1 MHKLFGAPLT
11 TIAIVM
17 LVLFSIAAVVVVALA
32 FRNRIMFKLG
42 VRNIPKRPA
51 QTALIVLGLMLSTV
65 LITAAFSTGD
75 TLVYTIRSVAADALG
90 NTDEIVDV
98 PNAETA
104 PNSGYFGASL
114 VDQVSKDLSGAD
126 VDGILPVIQEKVPLF
141 NPGQQLSAPSVTLF
155 APGPQ
160 YAGYTKLTTTEGK
173 NVSLDDLISSEGDAR
188 VFIDKNTAKDLKA
201 EIGDRLYLYVGAEP
215 QPLKVAGIVKGAS
228 SVSFSFVLMPLD
240 RAQSILNKPG
250 QINAIYISN
259 RGGVVDGAKFS
270 GEVKDRLKAPLEDIG
285 FQIET
290 VKKDTLDQA
299 DLAGT
304 VLTSVFVLFGLFSI
318 AAGVLLIF
326 LIFMMLAAARKSEM
340 GMARAVGTKRN
351 QLIQMFLF
359 EGVVYDVMAAIVG
372 VGLGVLVT
380 YAIAGIM
387 ASVIPQNIPI
397 EIAFHVQPTSLIV
410 AFTLGILVT
419 FATVALSAWRVS
431 RLNIVRAI
439 RDIPEPVL
447 KKVGRGT
454 LALGVALGVL
464 GLMLSV
470 TGMGVHQAGL
480 LYLGVSLI
488 VIGLA
493 LIARWRGA
501 RERAVFTIAGVLL
514 VGWSLLPSHVLEA
527 VFGQMKMGME
537 MFFLVG
543 ITMVLGAIWA
553 VSYNLDVILRILVG
567 AVGRVRGAA
576 PILRSAMAY
585 PMKNRMR
592 TGLTMAMFSVVIFSI
607 VFMSVI
613 IRANTAIL
621 SDTKSIA
628 GGYDVSANVSYLNAI
643 PDIKQAMADKGF
655 DPNDFQAV
663 AGMST
668 IPLQIRQVG
677 AKNQDWKD
685 YILNGTDNTYL
696 ETNDFEFLIMAPGY
710 ESARDVW
717 LALRDNPGLAVISAE
732 AVPAASSM
740 GMSFGGMFTLEG
752 IDQSD
757 KEMSPI
763 EVQVRRTIPGAD
775 GTEAIEKNLTII
787 AVLKTVSL
795 NYGVYTSHQ
804 TVDEASPFP
813 IPITT
818 YLFKLSDGVNAGDTA
833 DALKSAFLA
842 NGMQADAIADQ
853 LKESNRISYII
864 NSLLTGFMGLGLVV
878 GIAALGVI
886 STRAVVERRHEIGIL
901 RAIGFKRSSVQAAF
915 LLESSIVATLG
926 IIIGSVLALALSYQV
941 LNDMKDTMENL
952 KFQMPWMELAIIAGV
967 SWVASMLMTII
978 PAWQAS
984 KIYPAEA
991 LRYE

>member
-1 MHKLFGAPLT
+1 
-11 TIAIVM
+11 
-17 LVLFSIAAVVVVALA
+17 
-32 FRNRIMFKLG
+32 
-42 VRNIPKRPA
+42 
-51 QTALIVLGLMLSTV
+51 
-65 LITAAFSTGD
+65 
-75 TLVYTIRSVAADALG
+75 
-90 NTDEIVDV
+90 
-98 PNAETA
+98 
-104 PNSGYFGASL
+104 
-114 VDQVSKDLSGAD
+114 
-126 VDGILPVIQEKVPLF
+126 
-141 NPGQQLSAPSVTLF
+141 
-155 APGPQ
+155 
-160 YAGYTKLTTTEGK
+160 
-173 NVSLDDLISSEGDAR
+173 
-188 VFIDKNTAKDLKA
+188 
-201 EIGDRLYLYVGAEP
+201 
-215 QPLKVAGIVKGAS
+215 
-228 SVSFSFVLMPLD
+228 
-240 RAQSILNKPG
+240 
-250 QINAIYISN
+250 
-259 RGGVVDGAKFS
+259 
-270 GEVKDRLKAPLEDIG
+270 
-285 FQIET
+285 
-290 VKKDTLDQA
+290 
-299 DLAGT
+299 
-304 VLTSVFVLFGLFSI
+304 
-318 AAGVLLIF
+318 
-326 LIFMMLAAARKSEM
+326 MMLAAARKSEM

-359 EGVVYDVMAAIVG
+359 EGVVYDVMAAVVG

-380 YAIAGIM
+380 YAIAGIL

-576 PILRSAMAY
+576 PILRSAIAY

-668 IPLQIRQVG
+668 IPLEIRQVG

-685 YILNGTDNTYL
+685 YILNGSDNTYL
-696 ETNDFEFLIMAPGY
+696 ETNDFEFLIMAQGY

-717 LALRDNPGLAVISAE
+717 LALRDNPGLAVISAD

-818 YLFKLSDGVNAGDTA
+818 YFFKLSDGVNAGDTA

-941 LNDMKDTMENL
+941 LNDMKDTMENIE
-952 KFQMPWMELAIIAGV
+952 FQMPWMELAIIAGV

>member
-17 LVLFSIAAVVVVALA
+17 LVLFSIAAIVVVALA

-75 TLVYTIRSVAADALG
+75 TLVYTIRSVAVDALG
-90 NTDEIVDV
+90 NTDEIVTV

-104 PNSGYFGASL
+104 PNSGYFDDAL
-114 VDQVSKDLSGAD
+114 VDQVDQHLSDAPF
-126 VDGILPVIQEKVPLF
+126 DGILPVIQEQVPLF
-141 NPGQQLSAPSVTLF
+141 NPGERLSAPSVTLF

-160 YAGYTKLTTTEGK
+160 FAEYTKLTTTAG
-173 NVSLDDLISSEGDAR
+173 NDVSFDDLASDEGDIR
-188 VFIDKNTAKDLKA
+188 VFIDNNTAEDLKA
-201 EIGDRLYLYVGAEP
+201 EIGDQLLLFVGSVP
-215 QPLKVAGIVKGAS
+215 TPLKLAGIVEGAS
-228 SVSFSFVLMPLD
+228 SGSFSFVLMPLD
-240 RAQSILNKPG
+240 SAQSILNKPG

-259 RGGVVDGAKFS
+259 TGGALDGAKFS
-270 GEVKDRLKAPLEDIG
+270 DEIEETLKAPLEEIG
-285 FQIET
+285 FRIET
-290 VKKDTLDQA
+290 VKKDTLDAA
-299 DLAGT
+299 DMAGT
-304 VLTSVFVLFGLFSI
+304 VITSVFVLFGLFSV

-359 EGVVYDVMAAIVG
+359 EGIVYDVMAAIVG

-380 YAIAGIM
+380 YALAGIM
-387 ASVIPQNIPI
+387 ASVIPQDFPI
-397 EIAFHVQPTSLIV
+397 EITVHVEPTSLIV
-410 AFTLGILVT
+410 AFTLGMLVT
-419 FATVALSAWRVS
+419 FATVALSAWKVS

-439 RDIPEPVL
+439 RDIPEPVF
-447 KKVGRGT
+447 KRVSRST
-454 LALGVALGVL
+454 LALGVALGVF

-470 TGMGVHQAGL
+470 LGMGVNQAGL

-488 VIGLA
+488 IIGLA

-501 RERAVFTIAGVLL
+501 RERPVFTIAGVLL
-514 VGWSLLPSHVLEA
+514 VAWSLLPTS
-527 VFGQMKMGME
+527 VFESIFGEMTMGME

-567 AVGRVRGAA
+567 VLGRVRGAA
-576 PILRSAMAY
+576 PILRAAMAY

-621 SDTKSIA
+621 SDTDSIG
-628 GGYDVSANVSYLNAI
+628 GGYDVNANVSYINTI
-643 PDIKQAMADKGF
+643 PDIEAAMADKGF

-668 IPLQIRQVG
+668 IPLKIRQVD
-677 AKNQDWKD
+677 AKSQDWEE
-685 YILNGTDNTYL
+685 YIVNGGDNAYL
-696 ETNDFEFLIMAPGY
+696 ETNDFEFLIMAQGY
-710 ESARDVW
+710 ESPREVW
-717 LALRDNPGLAVISAE
+717 LALRDNPGLAVISAD
-732 AVPAASSM
+732 AVPSMSSM
-740 GMSFGGMFTLEG
+740 GMSFGGRFMLEG

-757 KEMSPI
+757 KDMSPV
-763 EVQVRRTIPGAD
+763 EVQVRRTIPGVD
-775 GTEAIEKNLTII
+775 GVEAIEKNLTII
-787 AVLKTVSL
+787 AVLKVVSF
-795 NYGVYTSHQ
+795 NYGVYTSQQ

-818 YLFKLSDGVNAGDTA
+818 YLFKLSDGVDAGKTA
-833 DALKSAFLA
+833 DHLELAFLE
-842 NGMQADAIADQ
+842 NGMQAVAIKEQ

-901 RAIGFKRSSVQAAF
+901 RAIGFRRSSVQAAF
-915 LLESSIVATLG
+915 LLESSIVASLG

-952 KFQMPWMELAIIAGV
+952 EFQMPWMELAIIAGV

-978 PAWQAS
+978 PARQAS

>member
-1 MHKLFGAPLT
+1 
-11 TIAIVM
+11 
-17 LVLFSIAAVVVVALA
+17 
-32 FRNRIMFKLG
+32 
-42 VRNIPKRPA
+42 
-51 QTALIVLGLMLSTV
+51 
-65 LITAAFSTGD
+65 
-75 TLVYTIRSVAADALG
+75 
-90 NTDEIVDV
+90 
-98 PNAETA
+98 
-104 PNSGYFGASL
+104 
-114 VDQVSKDLSGAD
+114 
-126 VDGILPVIQEKVPLF
+126 
-141 NPGQQLSAPSVTLF
+141 
-155 APGPQ
+155 
-160 YAGYTKLTTTEGK
+160 
-173 NVSLDDLISSEGDAR
+173 
-188 VFIDKNTAKDLKA
+188 
-201 EIGDRLYLYVGAEP
+201 
-215 QPLKVAGIVKGAS
+215 
-228 SVSFSFVLMPLD
+228 
-240 RAQSILNKPG
+240 
-250 QINAIYISN
+250 
-259 RGGVVDGAKFS
+259 
-270 GEVKDRLKAPLEDIG
+270 
-285 FQIET
+285 
-290 VKKDTLDQA
+290 
-299 DLAGT
+299 
-304 VLTSVFVLFGLFSI
+304 
-318 AAGVLLIF
+318 
-326 LIFMMLAAARKSEM
+326 MMLAAARKSEM

-359 EGVVYDVMAAIVG
+359 EGVVYDVMAAVVG

-628 GGYDVSANVSYLNAI
+628 GGYDVSAKVSYLNAI

-668 IPLQIRQVG
+668 IPLEIRQAG

-685 YILNGTDNTYL
+685 YILNGSDNTYL

-717 LALRDNPGLAVISAE
+717 LALRDNHGLAVISAD

>member
-1 MHKLFGAPLT
+1 
-11 TIAIVM
+11 M
-17 LVLFSIAAVVVVALA
+17 L
-32 FRNRIMFKLG
+32 M
-42 VRNIPKRPA
+42 
-51 QTALIVLGLMLSTV
+51 
-65 LITAAFSTGD
+65 
-75 TLVYTIRSVAADALG
+75 
-90 NTDEIVDV
+90 
-98 PNAETA
+98 
-104 PNSGYFGASL
+104 
-114 VDQVSKDLSGAD
+114 
-126 VDGILPVIQEKVPLF
+126 
-141 NPGQQLSAPSVTLF
+141 
-155 APGPQ
+155 
-160 YAGYTKLTTTEGK
+160 
-173 NVSLDDLISSEGDAR
+173 SSEGEMFSFEDLASTEGDTR
-188 VFIDKNTAKDLKA
+188 VFLDRNTAEDLKA

-215 QPLKVAGIVKGAS
+215 EPLKVAGIVEGAS

-250 QINAIYISN
+250 QINAVYISN
-259 RGGVVDGAKFS
+259 TGGALNGAKFS
-270 GEVKDRLKAPLEDIG
+270 HDIKERLEAPLEKIG
-285 FQIET
+285 LQIET
-290 VKKDTLDQA
+290 VKKDTLDAA
-299 DLAGT
+299 DMAGAMI
-304 VLTSVFVLFGLFSI
+304 TSVFVLFGLFSV

-359 EGVVYDVMAAIVG
+359 EGMVYDVMAAVVG

-387 ASVIPQNIPI
+387 ASVIPQNFPI
-397 EIAFHVQPTSLIV
+397 EITVHVEPTSLIV
-410 AFTLGILVT
+410 AFTLGMLVT
-419 FATVALSAWRVS
+419 FATVALSAWKVS

-439 RDIPEPVL
+439 RDIPEPVF
-447 KKVGRGT
+447 KRVGRGT
-454 LALGVALGVL
+454 LALGVAVGIF

-470 TGMGVHQAGL
+470 TGIGVDQAGL
-480 LYLGVSLI
+480 LYLGVALI
-488 VIGLA
+488 IIGLA
-493 LIARWRGA
+493 LFARWRGA
-501 RERAVFTIAGVLL
+501 RERPVFTIAGVLL
-514 VGWSLLPSHVLEA
+514 VAWSLLPSSWFEA
-527 VFGQMKMGME
+527 IFGEMTMGIE
-537 MFFLVG
+537 MFFIVG
-543 ITMVLGAIWA
+543 LTMVLGGIWA
-553 VSYNLDVILRILVG
+553 VSYNLDIVLRILT
-567 AVGRVRGAA
+567 ASLGRIRSAA

-607 VFMSVI
+607 VFMSVV

-621 SDTKSIA
+621 SDTDSIA
-628 GGYDVSANVSYLNAI
+628 GGYDVNANVSYLNAI
-643 PDIKQAMADKGF
+643 PDIKAAMADKGF
-655 DPNDFQAV
+655 DLNDFQAV
-663 AGMST
+663 AAMST
-668 IPLQIRQVG
+668 IPLEIRQVG
-677 AKNQDWKD
+677 AKKSQDWKE
-685 YILNGTDNTYL
+685 YVVNGADNTYL
-696 ETNDFEFLIMAPGY
+696 ETNDFEFLLMAQGY
-710 ESARDVW
+710 ESPREVW
-717 LALRDNPGLAVISAE
+717 LALRDNPGLAVISAD
-732 AVPAASSM
+732 AVPAMSSM
-740 GMSFGGMFTLEG
+740 GMSFGGMFMLEG

-757 KEMSPI
+757 KDMSPI

-787 AVLKTVSL
+787 GVLDMVSF
-795 NYGVYTSHQ
+795 NYGVYTSQQ

-813 IPITT
+813 IPVTS
-818 YLFKLSDGVNAGDTA
+818 YFFKLSDEEDAGKMA
-833 DALKSAFLA
+833 DRLESAFLE
-842 NGMQADAIADQ
+842 NGMQAAAIEDQ

-952 KFQMPWMELAIIAGV
+952 EFQMPWMELAIIAGV
-967 SWVASMLMTII
+967 SWVASMLMTIL